1 MIIKCDA
8 IKKTY
13 KLKNKEINA
22 IDDVSFKFKSGNF
35 YAIMGHSGSGKS
47 TLVHCLGLLDE
58 VNSGEIYYG
67 AKRVSDLT
75 EEEKAQ
81 LRMKTIGFV
90 FQSFYLSPKL
100 KAYEN
105 VMLPMYINDKIDKK
119 NRKDKAVKLLSQ
131 FGLSERIEH
140 FPKELSGGEQ
150 QRVALARALANDPDV
165 ILADE
170 PTGNLDVDNEK
181 YVMETLKE
189 LAKKGKCVIV
199 VSHNEIVEKYADKVL
214 YMEKGKFGVK
224 NEK

>member
-67 AKRVSDLT
+67 AKRVSDFT

-189 LAKKGKCVIV
+189 LAKKGKCVV
-199 VSHNEIVEKYADKVL
+199 GFTSS
-214 YMEKGKFGVK
+214 K
-224 NEK
+224 NEVNKLGRFPANLILTYDDNS

>member
-1 MIIKCDA
+1 MIIKCDS

-13 KLKNKEINA
+13 KLKNKEINV

-47 TLVHCLGLLDE
+47 TFVHCLGLLDE

>member
-131 FGLSERIEH
+131 FGLNERIEH